1 MSIQRLILIFFCYT
15 IALINFINCY
25 KVIYAVNAGG
35 DEFVDSNGIKYE
47 KDRLSVGTSSEYGK
61 SLLMIGRVKQKDEIL
76 YQTERYHTST
86 FGYEIPIEGDGDYL
100 LILKFCE
107 VYFNSPN
114 MKVFDV
120 VLNGEHILF

>member
-1 MSIQRLILIFFCYT
+1 M
-15 IALINFINCY
+15 
-25 KVIYAVNAGG
+25 IYAVNAGG

-120 VLNGEHILF
+120 VLNGKHILFWRVK